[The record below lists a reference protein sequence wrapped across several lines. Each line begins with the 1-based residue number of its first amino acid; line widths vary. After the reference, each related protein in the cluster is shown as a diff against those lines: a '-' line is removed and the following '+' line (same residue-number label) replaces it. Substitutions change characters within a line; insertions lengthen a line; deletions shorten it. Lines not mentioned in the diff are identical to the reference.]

1 MVKKWLFGDKRRDD
15 AQALSVLK
23 AQINKLERNIRNY
36 ERLSDEQKVLAA
48 KMLKSGNK
56 NGARSAMQRRRIYLK
71 KINQAQ
77 NMIMNLQTQMES
89 IDTAK
94 STSETVK
101 AMETGTNVV
110 EQQMGKID
118 EKRVAEVMD
127 KAAMQQDRLSMSQE
141 ILGDTSFSE
150 GAFEDDFDISI
161 DDELD
166 QLQAELDMETTGDLP
181 SIDIDDELP
190 SVSTGKSRS
199 SQVEDTSDLEAE
211 LEALKEE
218 ISDD

>member
-141 ILGDTSFSE
+141 ILGDASFSE
-150 GAFEDDFDISI
+150 GAFEDDFDVSI
-161 DDELD
+161 DDELE

-190 SVSTGKSRS
+190 SVSTGKSKS